1 MIIHIATDH
10 AGLDLKNSLKVY
22 LNSQGYEV
30 VDHGAFEYDARDD
43 YPDFIFPCAKAV
55 ASDKNS
61 KGVILGG
68 SGQGEAMAANR
79 IKGIRAAVYYGSEV
93 DIPILSRRH
102 NNSNILSIGARFVSK
117 KEIYAILDEWLSE
130 PFSGGRHQRR
140 LDKLDI

>member
-10 AGLDLKNSLKVY
+10 AGLDLKNSLKEY
-22 LNSQGYEV
+22 LNSKGYEV

-93 DIPILSRRH
+93 DIPILS
-102 NNSNILSIGARFVSK
+102 
-117 KEIYAILDEWLSE
+117 
-130 PFSGGRHQRR
+130 
-140 LDKLDI
+140 

>member
-10 AGLDLKNSLKVY
+10 AGLDLKNSLKEY
-22 LNSQGYEV
+22 LNIKGYEV
-30 VDHGAFEYDARDD
+30 VDHGAFEYDVRDD

-117 KEIYAILDEWLSE
+117 KEIYAILDKWLSE
-130 PFSGGRHQRR
+130 PFTGGRHQKRI
-140 LDKLDI
+140 DKLDI